1 MVQQEK
7 STQKVQHKNIA
18 TRKNVR
24 HEKSAPRTKFM
35 MKTLWYKKMK
45 HENSAT

>member
-1 MVQQEK
+1 MVQHEK
-7 STQKVQHKNIA
+7 STQKEQHKNIA

-35 MKTLWYKKMK
+35 MKTL
-45 HENSAT
+45 